1 MPGIQKIS
9 SKGLS
14 VRISD
19 LKIAEENLKN
29 NKPSVTPNDP
39 VDVTYNIDTKE
50 YEPLDG
56 YHRYLKAR
64 GGTIE
69 KALKSKPIEINAKIK
84 LIKNS
89 EGKCGIVS

>member
-1 MPGIQKIS
+1 M
-9 SKGLS
+9 
-14 VRISD
+14 
-19 LKIAEENLKN
+19 
-29 NKPSVTPNDP
+29 
-39 VDVTYNIDTKE
+39 
-50 YEPLDG
+50 DG

-89 EGKCGIVS
+89 EGKFGGTRDLTNEEINSYVNNKKRKTLESLNYKELKMLIAGMMAIS